1 MKLVMKIAAGIIL
14 ALVVLIAGCTALV
27 SMGANEVQKEMD
39 GAAAQD
45 VSVPAE
51 AKENAEATFENAVL
65 TTPDVKIE
73 ITDHKVIP
81 VGAKGNE
88 YGDKP
93 VLALWY
99 TTTNVSGKDVDPME
113 FLFQFEAYQDNDPNA
128 ENELDV
134 GSLPDDRFLDSQM
147 ERIKKGG
154 TVESAIAY
162 ELDDLTT
169 PVKLVALENL
179 FDDEELED
187 ITYNLRWA

>member
-179 FDDEELED
+179 FDDEELGS
-187 ITYNLRWA
+187 ITYNLR

>member
-1 MKLVMKIAAGIIL
+1 VKLVLKIAGGLVL
-14 ALVVLIAGCTALV
+14 ASVVLIAGCGALL
-27 SMGANEVQKEMD
+27 SSGANDTAGSSSSE
-39 GAAAQD
+39 D

-51 AKENAEATFENAVL
+51 AEEKKAETAFENGVL
-65 TTPDVKIE
+65 TTSDVKIE

-81 VGAKGNE
+81 AGAKGNE

-128 ENELDV
+128 ENTLDV
-134 GSLPDDRFLDSQM
+134 GGLPDDRFLDSQM
-147 ERIKKGG
+147 ENIKKGG
-154 TVESAIAY
+154 TVENAVAY

-169 PVKLVALENL
+169 PVKLVALENV
-179 FDDEELED
+179 FDDEELGSV
-187 ITYNLRWA
+187 TYNLK